1 MEMAGPSKCPRN
13 AAEADEWIAMSR
25 AGTRSVGG
33 KAHRACTN
41 YNLGLITT
49 LRAKPL
55 GGLPQQLLAFKRLA
69 LEPLPLLQLPNG
81 REAAD
86 GLGDFVTSCRAA
98 AQAVPGDGRRLHRS
112 AKTFFSM
119 PSVDPAG
126 RETMGLRRDVV
137 AE

>member
-98 AQAVPGDGRRLHRS
+98 AQAVSWGRS
-112 AKTFFSM
+112 
-119 PSVDPAG
+119 PASS
-126 RETMGLRRDVV
+126 
-137 AE
+137 